1 MEVCLPH
8 PMLKDSRSD
17 KLHSSG
23 PTECSAP
30 TVRGARRATYAMFF
44 ADGIGFGIWA
54 GHIPAFKQKFQLS
67 DSSLS
72 IVLLAVAAGS
82 IISMPIAGQ
91 AVRHF
96 GSRRC
101 IAVSIACYGLCLVA
115 IALAPSQ
122 ILFVVAALLFGAA
135 KGGVDVGI
143 NAQAV
148 VVERCY
154 GRTIMSSFQALWSV
168 GGLAGGFLT
177 SAALGLGSTAPINL
191 TCIGLLILLLDLL
204 YYCHLMRYDAS
215 SQEGEKRFRLPGKAL
230 LFVAILTF
238 IALFS
243 EGVLQD
249 WAAVYMRQVVS
260 VPIWIAAVA
269 YAGYSTAMAL
279 GRFLGDRVVAVLGE
293 RFLMRLSGALIIV
306 GLAAALLVPT
316 PLFGIAGFAV
326 AGLGNSNLVPILFS
340 AAGRDPV
347 LGPGPGIA
355 AVTTVGFL
363 GFLIGPAMIGL
374 MSKFFGLSV
383 ALSLVALLGLIT
395 AVCGPAII
403 QSHALSR
410 IKV

>member
-1 MEVCLPH
+1 
-8 PMLKDSRSD
+8 MLKDSRSD
-17 KLHSSG
+17 Q
-23 PTECSAP
+23 PFDAAECSAP
-30 TVRGARRATYAMFF
+30 TVRSARRATYAMFF

-67 DSSLS
+67 DSALS

-82 IISMPIAGQ
+82 IISMPLAGQ

-101 IAVSIACYGLCLVA
+101 IAVSIAWYGLSLGA
-115 IALAPSQ
+115 IALAPNL

-148 VVERCY
+148 VVEQCY
-154 GRTIMSSFQALWSV
+154 GRPIMSSFQALWSV

-177 SAALGLGSTAPINL
+177 SAALGLGSTAPTNL
-191 TCIGLLILLLDLL
+191 TCVGLLILLFDLL
-204 YYCHLMRYDAS
+204 CYGHLVRDDAS
-215 SQEGEKRFRLPGKAL
+215 SREPESGKRFRLPGKAL
-230 LFVAILTF
+230 LFVAVLTF

-249 WAAVYMRQVVS
+249 WAAVYMRQVVI

-279 GRFLGDRVVAVLGE
+279 GRFVGDRVVAVFGE
-293 RFLMRLSGALIIV
+293 RSVMRLSGTLIIV
-306 GLAAALLVPT
+306 GLGAALLVPN
-316 PLFGIAGFAV
+316 PLFAIAGFAV

-355 AVTTVGFL
+355 TVTTVGFC
-363 GFLIGPAMIGL
+363 GFLIGPAVIGL
-374 MSKFFGLSV
+374 MSNFFGLSV

-395 AVCGPAII
+395 AICGPAII

-410 IKV
+410 TKV